1 MTDLVKMS
9 DTQTISVKGVGVSR
23 GIAIGEAWVY
33 RREQTDVSERFIRK
47 SQHEKEIARF
57 KKALKQ
63 ANRQLHEVKNQIA
76 QDTPADI
83 LAFIDTHLLMLE
95 DPAFRD
101 GTINNIRTLSCNAEW
116 ALHKQGERLLRVFD
130 EMEDPYLK
138 TRRDDVLYVLQR
150 IQNCLAD
157 SPDTQLDTSKL
168 ARHII
173 VADDLT
179 PADTILIGH
188 NNVAGFITQYGT
200 PLSHTAIL
208 ASNLGIPAIVGAQDI
223 CQQINTGDM
232 LILDGYEGVVYINPD
247 DASLAHYRSLI
258 RSESKRRSELKKLKG
273 KPCITLDKKPIILQA
288 NIDSPADIKQINKYD
303 TTGVGLFRTEMLFI
317 DQNQWPSEQQ
327 QFNFYKSALLKL
339 KGNPLTIRTS
349 DLGADKE
356 LQDTIDHGPMAHNP
370 AMGLRAI
377 RRCLKEPELLTPQ
390 IRAILR
396 ASAFGPV
403 LMMIPMLTNIEEL
416 DEVLQHIEQCKQQL
430 RDSNIAFDEDLPI
443 GAMIEV
449 PAAALAADAFAS
461 KLDFLSIGTNDL
473 IQYSLALDRVDD
485 EVNHLFNPLHPA
497 VLQLI
502 KMVIEA
508 GKFAGIPVSLCGEMA
523 SDPKYTRLLLGMGLT
538 YFSVQPNALL
548 EIKHIINNSKI
559 NSLRPR
565 VRKILQLHR
574 AEEIEQH
581 VRKLND

>member
-1 MTDLVKMS
+1 MTS
-9 DTQTISVKGVGVSR
+9 TIQGVGVSR
-23 GIAIGEAWVY
+23 GIAIGEAYVY
-33 RREQTDVSERFIRK
+33 RREQTEVTQRFVRK
-47 SQHEKEIARF
+47 SSHEKEIARF

-63 ANRQLHEVKNQIA
+63 ASRQLHEIKDQIA
-76 QDTPADI
+76 LNTPVDI

-101 GTINNIRTLSCNAEW
+101 GTIQNIRTLSCNAEW
-116 ALHKQGERLLRVFD
+116 ALHKQGERLLQVFD
-130 EMEDPYLK
+130 EMDDPYLK
-138 TRRDDVLYVLQR
+138 TRRDDVQYVLQR
-150 IQNCLAD
+150 IQNCLSD
-157 SPDTQLDTSKL
+157 SPETRLDPDKL
-168 ARHII
+168 TNHII

-188 NNVAGFITQYGT
+188 NHVAGFITQYGT

-208 ASNLGIPAIVGAQDI
+208 ASNLGIPAIVGAPDI
-223 CQQINTGDM
+223 CQQVNSGNL
-232 LILDGYEGVVYINPD
+232 LIVDGQQGIVYINPD
-247 DASLAHYRSLI
+247 EDSLAHFRSQI
-258 RSESKRRSELKKLKG
+258 RSDSKRRAELKKLKG
-273 KPCITLDKKPIILQA
+273 KPCVTLDNKLITLQA
-288 NIDSPADIKQINKYD
+288 NIDSPADIKQINKHD

-317 DQNQWPSEQQ
+317 EQNQWPSEQQ
-327 QFNFYKSALLKL
+327 QFKFYKSALQKL
-339 KGNPLTIRTS
+339 KGMPLTIRTS

-356 LQDTIDHGPMAHNP
+356 LQETIDHGPMAHNP

-377 RRCLKEPELLTPQ
+377 RRCLKEPELFTPQ
-390 IRAILR
+390 VRAILR
-396 ASAFGPV
+396 ASAFGPAQ
-403 LMMIPMLTNIEEL
+403 MMIPMLTNIEEL
-416 DEVLQHIEQCKQQL
+416 EEVLQLVEQCKQQL
-430 RDSNIAFDEDLPI
+430 RDAKVAFDENLPV

-485 EVNHLFNPLHPA
+485 EVNHLFNPLHPS

-502 KMVIEA
+502 KMVIDA
-508 GKFAGIPVSLCGEMA
+508 GRFAGIPVSLCGEMA

-548 EIKHIINNSKI
+548 EIKHIINHSKL

-565 VRKILQLHR
+565 VRKILQLYS
-574 AEEIEQH
+574 AAEIEAQ
-581 VRKLND
+581 VRKLNQ

>member
-1 MTDLVKMS
+1 MTTV
-9 DTQTISVKGVGVSR
+9 QGVGVSR
-23 GIAIGEAWVY
+23 GVAIGEAYVY
-33 RREQTDVSERFIRK
+33 RREQVDVRQRFIRK
-47 SQHEKEIARF
+47 SEHEKEIARF
-57 KKALKQ
+57 KRALKHAGQ
-63 ANRQLHEVKNQIA
+63 QLRDIKQQIA
-76 QDTPADI
+76 QSTPVDI

-101 GTINNIRTLSCNAEW
+101 GTIHNIRTLSCNAEW
-116 ALHKQGERLLRVFD
+116 ALHKQGERLLQVFD

-150 IQNCLAD
+150 IQSCLAD
-157 SPDTQLDTSKL
+157 SPNGALDPAKL

-188 NNVAGFITQYGT
+188 NDVAGFVTQYGT

-208 ASNLGIPAIVGAQDI
+208 ASNLGIPAIVGAPDI
-223 CQQINTGDM
+223 CQQVNTGDR
-232 LILDGYEGVVYINPD
+232 LIVDGQQGIVYIHPD
-247 DASLAHYRSLI
+247 EDSLAHFRSEI
-258 RSESKRRSELKKLKG
+258 RSEGKRRAELKKLKG
-273 KPCITLDKKPIILQA
+273 KPCVTLDNKVITLQA

-317 DQNQWPSEQQ
+317 EHNRWPSEQQ
-327 QFNFYKSALLKL
+327 QFKFYKSALLKL
-339 KGNPLTIRTS
+339 KGMPLTIRTS

-356 LQDTIDHGPMAHNP
+356 LQETIDHGPMAHNP

-377 RRCLKEPELLTPQ
+377 RRCLKEPELFMPQ

-403 LMMIPMLTNIEEL
+403 QMMIPMLTNIEEL
-416 DEVLQHIEQCKQQL
+416 DQVLQLVEQGKQQL
-430 RDSNIAFDEDLPI
+430 RDASVDFDEQLPV

-485 EVNHLFNPLHPA
+485 EVNHLFNPLHPSI
-497 VLQLI
+497 LQLI
-502 KMVIEA
+502 KMVIDA
-508 GKFAGIPVSLCGEMA
+508 GRFAGIAVSLCGEMA

-548 EIKHIINNSKI
+548 EIKHIINHSNL

-565 VRKILQLHR
+565 VRKILQLHS
-574 AEEIEQH
+574 AADIEAQ
-581 VRKLND
+581 VRKLNAS

>member
-1 MTDLVKMS
+1 MTA
-9 DTQTISVKGVGVSR
+9 TVKGVGVSR
-23 GIAIGEAWVY
+23 GIAIGEAYVY
-33 RREQTDVSERFIRK
+33 RREQADVSQRFIRK

-63 ANRQLHEVKNQIA
+63 AGKQLRDIKDQIA
-76 QDTPADI
+76 QNTPVDI

-101 GTINNIRTLSCNAEW
+101 GTIQNIRTLSCNAEW
-116 ALHKQGERLLRVFD
+116 ALHKQGERLLQVFD
-130 EMEDPYLK
+130 DMDDPYLK

-150 IQNCLAD
+150 IQNCLTNT
-157 SPDTQLDTSKL
+157 PETQLDTSKL
-168 ARHII
+168 AKHII

-208 ASNLGIPAIVGAQDI
+208 ASNLGIPAIVGAPDV
-223 CQQINTGDM
+223 CQQIKTGDM
-232 LILDGYEGVVYINPD
+232 LILDGYDGVVHINPD
-247 DASLAHYRSLI
+247 DASLAHFRSLI
-258 RSESKRRSELKKLKG
+258 RSESKRRAELKKLKG
-273 KPCITLDKKPIILQA
+273 QPCVTLDKKPITLQA

-327 QFNFYKSALLKL
+327 QFKFYKSALSKL
-339 KGNPLTIRTS
+339 KGMPLTIRTS

-356 LQDTIDHGPMAHNP
+356 LQDTVDHGPMAHNP

-377 RRCLKEPELLTPQ
+377 RRCLKEPDLLTPQ

-416 DEVLQHIEQCKQQL
+416 DEVLQHVEQCKQQL
-430 RDSNIAFDEDLPI
+430 RDSKVAFDENLPV

-473 IQYSLALDRVDD
+473 IQYCLALDRVDD

-502 KMVIEA
+502 KMVIDA

-565 VRKILQLHR
+565 VRKILQLYR
-574 AEEIEQH
+574 ADEIEQQ

>member
-1 MTDLVKMS
+1 MTA
-9 DTQTISVKGVGVSR
+9 TVKGVGVSR
-23 GIAIGEAWVY
+23 GIAIGEAYVY
-33 RREQTDVSERFIRK
+33 RREQADVTQRFIRK

-63 ANRQLHEVKNQIA
+63 ASKQLHDIKQQIA
-76 QDTPADI
+76 QNTPVDI

-101 GTINNIRTLSCNAEW
+101 GAIHNIRTLSCNAEW
-116 ALHKQGERLLRVFD
+116 ALHKQGERLLQVFD
-130 EMEDPYLK
+130 EMDDPYLK

-150 IQNCLAD
+150 IQNCLTETPEA
-157 SPDTQLDTSKL
+157 QLDTSKL
-168 ARHII
+168 AKHII

-223 CQQINTGDM
+223 CQQVKTGDM
-232 LILDGYEGVVYINPD
+232 LILDGHDGAAYINPD
-247 DASLAHYRSLI
+247 DASLAHFRSLI
-258 RSESKRRSELKKLKG
+258 RGESKRRAELKKLKG
-273 KPCITLDKKPIILQA
+273 KPCITLDKKPITLQA

-327 QFNFYKSALLKL
+327 QFKFYKAALSKL
-339 KGNPLTIRTS
+339 KGMPLTIRTS

-377 RRCLKEPELLTPQ
+377 RRCLKEPDLLTPQ

-396 ASAFGPV
+396 ASAYGPV

-416 DEVLQHIEQCKQQL
+416 DEVLQHVEQCKQQL
-430 RDSNIAFDEDLPI
+430 RDSKVAFDENLPV

-461 KLDFLSIGTNDL
+461 KLNFLSIGTNDL
-473 IQYSLALDRVDD
+473 IQYCLALDRVDD

-502 KMVIEA
+502 KMVIDA

-574 AEEIEQH
+574 ADEIEQQ
-581 VRKLND
+581 VRRLND